1 MTATSGGVSPG
12 AIRPSGARVPPVPPP
27 LYYAAAFAGGMLL
40 RGATMPLAIGGR
52 PATVVLGVAGLGAG
66 IGLAVA
72 GLVDVVR
79 HRTTIVPHHPVST
92 LVCTGAYRISRNPMY
107 TGLTIGYG
115 GAALLVGSWWPL
127 LTLPLAVLAVRRLV
141 IAPEERYLADRFG
154 PAYADYR
161 ARVRR
166 WL

>member
-1 MTATSGGVSPG
+1 
-12 AIRPSGARVPPVPPP
+12 
-27 LYYAAAFAGGMLL
+27 
-40 RGATMPLAIGGR
+40 
-52 PATVVLGVAGLGAG
+52 
-66 IGLAVA
+66 
-72 GLVDVVR
+72 
-79 HRTTIVPHHPVST
+79 
-92 LVCTGAYRISRNPMY
+92 MY
-107 TGLTIGYG
+107 TGLTVGYA
-115 GAALLVGSWWPL
+115 GATFLVGSWWPL